1 MPAEATRRRDLD
13 LREIFEMAAHFETRP
28 AEDLV
33 AWAVDRFAGAIT
45 QACSFSLE
53 AVALIDLHARVAPE
67 PDIFYLDTGFL
78 FPETLATR
86 DRLAAHYAIDFREV
100 RPALSVPEQEAL
112 FGKEL
117 YRRAPSQCCWL
128 RKVEPMTRALA
139 GYDAWI
145 TGIRRDQAPTRAS
158 TALVEWD
165 EKFELV
171 KINPLASWTWADVQ
185 AYVREHGLPSNPL
198 HERGYPS
205 IGCWPCTTPVEP
217 GEDLRSGRWR
227 GLAKIECGLHP
238 ANGGVS

>member
-1 MPAEATRRRDLD
+1 MPAEAARRDID
-13 LREIFEMAAHFETRP
+13 AQEIYDMAEHFESRP

-33 AWAVDRFAGAIT
+33 AWALERFAGGIT
-45 QACSFSLE
+45 QACSFSVE
-53 AVALIDLHARVAPE
+53 AVVLVDMHAHAVHA
-67 PDIFYLDTGFL
+67 PDIFYLNTGFL

-86 DRLAAHYAIDFREV
+86 DRLAAHLGVDFREIL
-100 RPALSVPEQEAL
+100 PALSIQDQEAV
-112 FGKEL
+112 FGREL

-145 TGIRRDQAPTRAS
+145 TGIRRDQATTRTN

-171 KINPLASWTWADVQ
+171 KINPLAAWTWDDVK
-185 AYVREHGLPSNPL
+185 AYVRERGLPSNPL
-198 HERGYPS
+198 HDLGYPS
-205 IGCWPCTTPVEP
+205 IGCMPCTTPVKP

-227 GLAKIECGLHP
+227 GLAKSECGLHP